1 MEKYRYSNEQ
11 PNSIKTNKKRGAKS
25 RSLRRKLAQ
34 SNEKDEMES
43 SSRNHARSN
52 DAGKA
57 NEGTQRY
64 KDFQI
69 STEEDDSNDLRSVD
83 DKDERLSQDTE
94 DIEDELKS
102 YIKELAKSIASN
114 GNNFCRFQV

>member
-11 PNSIKTNKKRGAKS
+11 SKSIKINKKHGAKS
-25 RSLRRKLAQ
+25 RSLRRKLTQ
-34 SNEKDEMES
+34 SNEIDETE
-43 SSRNHARSN
+43 SRNKSHARSR

-57 NEGTQRY
+57 DEGTHKY

-83 DKDERLSQDTE
+83 DKDERLSQDTAVE
-94 DIEDELKS
+94 EEIKS

-114 GNNFCRFQV
+114 GNNF

>member
-1 MEKYRYSNEQ
+1 MAKYRYLIEQ
-11 PNSIKTNKKRGAKS
+11 SKSIETNKSYGAKS

-34 SNEKDEMES
+34 SNEKDEIES
-43 SSRNHARSN
+43 SSRNHSRSN

-57 NEGTQRY
+57 DEGTHKY

-83 DKDERLSQDTE
+83 DKDKSLPQDTE
-94 DIEDELKS
+94 DIEEEIKS
-102 YIKELAKSIASN
+102 YIKELAKNIASN
-114 GNNFCRFQV
+114 GNNF

>member
-1 MEKYRYSNEQ
+1 MAKYRYLIEQ
-11 PNSIKTNKKRGAKS
+11 SKSIETNKSYGAKS

-57 NEGTQRY
+57 DEGTHKY

-69 STEEDDSNDLRSVD
+69 STEEDDSNYLRSVD
-83 DKDERLSQDTE
+83 DKDKRLSQDAE
-94 DIEDELKS
+94 DIEEEIKS
-102 YIKELAKSIASN
+102 YIKELAKNIASN
-114 GNNFCRFQV
+114 GNHF

>member
-11 PNSIKTNKKRGAKS
+11 SKSIKSNKNHGPKS
-25 RSLRRKLAQ
+25 RSLRRILTQ
-34 SNEKDEMES
+34 SNEIDETES
-43 SSRNHARSN
+43 HSENHARRN
-52 DAGKA
+52 DAGNA
-57 NEGTQRY
+57 DEGTHIY

-83 DKDERLSQDTE
+83 DNDERLSQDTE

-102 YIKELAKSIASN
+102 YIKELAKNIASN
-114 GNNFCRFQV
+114 GNNF